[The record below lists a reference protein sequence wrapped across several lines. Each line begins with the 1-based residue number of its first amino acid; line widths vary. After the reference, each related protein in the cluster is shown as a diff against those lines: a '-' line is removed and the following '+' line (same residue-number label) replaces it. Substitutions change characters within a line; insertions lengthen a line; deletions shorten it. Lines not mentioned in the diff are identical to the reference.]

1 MKAKMNNF
9 RKWIKYQDEIEL
21 KAKIEKD
28 LKDSGFTIIT
38 MCEHFFKGQGYTGIW
53 LLSESHFAIHSFPEE
68 DKIYIELSSCVDK
81 PFFKMKKKLKEYKK

>member
-1 MKAKMNNF
+1 MKAKMNNLS
-9 RKWIKYQDEIEL
+9 KWIKYQDEIAL
-21 KAKIEKD
+21 KERIEKD

-38 MCEHFFKGQGYTGIW
+38 MCEHFFEKQGYTGMW

-81 PFFKMKKKLKEYKK
+81 PFLEMKQKLENY